1 MAYFNHAFNKTFLAT
16 SIAGADVATSALTT
30 GQFALVS
37 EQNATGTK
45 HWQSVLAAGA
55 APVVADLPKGTHGY
69 LVQGSVYTK
78 DTIGNNPGHGG
89 YKESVK
95 SKGINPRYITEM
107 WKSSCSVASN
117 ATAKLCLAAD
127 CAPCGK
133 TQFMRIDVKGS
144 PALRFLNHNAYA
156 IADSANICCIDGQEY
171 LDAGLVI
178 ATMAEMAIGNG
189 LMKSNLKYV
198 AGDPLI
204 TPFVGEGDPDG
215 AKTLSAIAAGGVGS
229 GYALGTSLA
238 TVATAPSK
246 GTGLT
251 VQITAIAAAVAT
263 VGSLVGGTGY
273 TAAVGVATSASPAGG
288 TGATITTLTS
298 GGAGTP
304 VTTATLVAGGAGYS
318 VGDVLTI
325 TGGGGNATVTV
336 ATIAATGAIKTVTVL
351 DEGAGYAAADTV
363 TVTQTGGS
371 AGVLTVATVSE
382 GAVEITLT
390 TAAGVVTTEYYSIAQ
405 AVGKAASG
413 NYVPSTDPNGT
424 TKVSACVTFKG
435 AYVDTEF
442 GNCSF
447 DTRDHYNAEPVEIIV
462 SSLDETGNPCNDCG
476 VASRTPGSMQQTQGE
491 RVIRELIMS
500 ERYRQSPY
508 NQGNASSAR
517 IREIEMSDELLA
529 SVTRSSTYL
538 GYYFKHSVPRFN
550 NPSGVFDNDQYV
562 YKVYVKC
569 DDAALITAMD
579 NMFTT
584 LSLWSDANFN
594 PVPFST
600 TGIDA

>member
-37 EQNATGTK
+37 EQGALGSWK
-45 HWQSVLAAGA
+45 SVLAAGA
-55 APVVADLPKGTHGY
+55 KPAVADLPKGTHGY

-107 WKSSCSVASN
+107 WRSNCSVASN

-156 IADSANICCIDGQEY
+156 IADSANICCVDGQEY

-178 ATMAEMAIGNG
+178 GTMAEMAIGNG

-238 TVATAPSK
+238 TVATTPSK

-263 VGSLVGGTGY
+263 VGTIVGGSAYSTGTGVLT
-273 TAAVGVATSASPAGG
+273 TATPAGG
-288 TGATITTLTS
+288 TGCTLDITAS
-298 GGAGTP
+298 GGAI
-304 VTTATLVAGGAGYS
+304 TAAVLNAAGAGYS
-318 VGDVLTI
+318 VGDVLAVAGG
-325 TGGGGNATVTV
+325 TGGSVTV
-336 ATIAATGAIKTVTVL
+336 ATIAATGAIKTVVVL
-351 DEGAGYAAADTV
+351 DEGAGYAPADTV

-476 VASRTPGSMQQTQGE
+476 VATRTAGTMQQTQGE

-562 YKVYVKC
+562 YKIYVKC
-569 DDAALITAMD
+569 DDADLITAM
-579 NMFTT
+579 NSFFET
-584 LSLWSDANFN
+584 LSLWSADNFN
-594 PVPFST
+594 PVPFDVD
-600 TGIDA
+600 GIDAV

>member
-16 SIAGADVATSALTT
+16 SIAGANVATSALTA

-37 EQNATGTK
+37 EQGALGSWK
-45 HWQSVLAAGA
+45 SVLAAGA
-55 APVVADLPKGTHGY
+55 APLVADLPLGTHGY

-117 ATAKLCLAAD
+117 ATAKLCLASD

-156 IADSANICCIDGQEY
+156 IADSANICCVDGQEY

-189 LMKSNLKYV
+189 LPKSDLKHV

-215 AKTLSAIAAGGVGS
+215 AKT
-229 GYALGTSLA
+229 
-238 TVATAPSK
+238 
-246 GTGLT
+246 
-251 VQITAIAAAVAT
+251 ITAIAA
-263 VGSLVGGTGY
+263 VGVGTGY
-273 TAAVGVATSASPAGG
+273 SVGASALSTVAVSPSKGAGLTVVVTAITAAAVTYSLTAGGSGYTNGAQTNVTIASSTGAG
-288 TGATITTLTS
+288 TGAT
-298 GGAGTP
+298 
-304 VTTATLVAGGAGYS
+304 VNY
-318 VGDVLTI
+318 
-325 TGGGGNATVTV
+325 TGGGGAITNPTLGNSGGSGYVVGEVLTV
-336 ATIAATGAIKTVTVL
+336 AGGGGNGTITVASIAATGAIKSVTVA
-351 DEGAGYAAADTV
+351 DEGAGYAVGDDV
-363 TVTQTGGS
+363 TVQGGG
-371 AGVLTVATVSE
+371 ANAVLDVASVSE
-382 GAVEITLT
+382 GAVEITTT
-390 TAAGVVTTEYYSIAQ
+390 TAAGLVTTEYYSIAQ
-405 AVGKAASG
+405 AVGKAAAG
-413 NYVPSTDPNGT
+413 NYVPSTDPNGA
-424 TKVSACVTFKG
+424 TKISACVTFKG

-447 DTRDHYNAEPVEIIV
+447 DTRDHFNAEPVEIIV

-476 VASRTPGSMQQTQGE
+476 VASRTPGQMQQTQGE

-517 IREIEMSDELLA
+517 IREIEMSDELLD
-529 SVTRSSTYL
+529 SVSRSSTYL
-538 GYYFKHSVPRFN
+538 GYYFQHSVPRFN
-550 NPSGVFDNDQYV
+550 NPTGVFDNDQYQ

-569 DDAALITAMD
+569 DNGALITAMD
-579 NMFTT
+579 NMFLT
-584 LSLWSDANFN
+584 LSAWAGANFN